1 MMNMKRR
8 IICTIASLLTMM
20 GLSAQEM
27 PFFTNKQLQYSF
39 FNPAYI
45 PELQYATIQA
55 GGRLQ
60 WTNLDGMPKD
70 LFFSGKYFFLGAH
83 SQVGLNI
90 LTDKIGYQH
99 MINPKVVYSFC
110 IPIGDDSYLNLGAS
124 AGMMNKGYNSN
135 EIVNDSRYE
144 SQNIAKVVEC
154 LEKGNAA
161 DVDAG
166 FEILLQN
173 FEFGASA
180 MHLLK
185 GTDEVTMNRTF
196 YGFMN
201 YNMQTSEW
209 WRLCPAYALYYYNGD
224 KQTNS
229 KDVMK
234 HQLSLYYYYVTE
246 YDNMPA
252 DLFYVGATYKIPN
265 EVGFLAGFAFGF
277 FQAYYSYDY
286 NFSNLRHGNYGTHE
300 LGIEFKIRTKGKGC
314 YANYGRSRK
323 KYTRYYRN

>member
-8 IICTIASLLTMM
+8 ILCTLASLLMMM

-45 PELQYATIQA
+45 PELQYSTIQV

-60 WTNLDGMPKD
+60 WVKLDGMPKD

-83 SQVGLNI
+83 SQVGINI
-90 LTDKIGYQH
+90 LADKIGYQH
-99 MINPKVVYSFC
+99 MINPKVDYSFC
-110 IPIGDDSYLNLGAS
+110 IPIGDDSYLNLGVA
-124 AGMMNKGYNSN
+124 AGMMNKGYDSN
-135 EIVNDSRYE
+135 EIINDTRHE

-185 GTDEVTMNRTF
+185 GTEEV
-196 YGFMN
+196 
-201 YNMQTSEW
+201 
-209 WRLCPAYALYYYNGD
+209 
-224 KQTNS
+224 
-229 KDVMK
+229 
-234 HQLSLYYYYVTE
+234 
-246 YDNMPA
+246 
-252 DLFYVGATYKIPN
+252 I
-265 EVGFLAGFAFGF
+265 
-277 FQAYYSYDY
+277 
-286 NFSNLRHGNYGTHE
+286 
-300 LGIEFKIRTKGKGC
+300 
-314 YANYGRSRK
+314 GRAHV
-323 KYTRYYRN
+323 

>member
-1 MMNMKRR
+1 M
-8 IICTIASLLTMM
+8 
-20 GLSAQEM
+20 
-27 PFFTNKQLQYSF
+27 
-39 FNPAYI
+39 
-45 PELQYATIQA
+45 
-55 GGRLQ
+55 
-60 WTNLDGMPKD
+60 DGMPKD

-83 SQVGLNI
+83 SQVGINI
-90 LTDKIGYQH
+90 LADKIGYQH
-99 MINPKVVYSFC
+99 MINPKVTYSFC

-135 EIVNDSRYE
+135 EIVNDSRYD

-201 YNMQTSEW
+201 YNMQSSEW
-209 WRLCPAYALYYYNGD
+209 WRLSPAYAIYYYI
-224 KQTNS
+224 
-229 KDVMK
+229 
-234 HQLSLYYYYVTE
+234 TE

-252 DLFYVGATYKIPN
+252 DLFYVGATYKLPN

-300 LGIEFKIRTKGKGC
+300 IGIEFKIREKGKGC
-314 YANYGRSRK
+314 YANYGRSKK